1 MELDNAITY
10 RRSIR
15 RYKPDKVSKEQIE
28 AILDAG
34 NKAPSAKNLQ
44 HWRFYVYTSDAKD
57 KLVDYCLLEFDKIAT
72 DPKEVNPYA
81 RSSFEIMND
90 APVAILVFN
99 ANHMLHPSKPDIQS
113 ISAAIQNMLLKAYD
127 LGLGSLWICD
137 ILYIDKQVQKYVQ
150 TEMQLIA
157 ALSFGY
163 ANHDP
168 KDRRKL
174 TVDAV
179 TKWFE

>member
-1 MELDNAITY
+1 MGLDNAITN

-15 RYKPDKVSKEQIE
+15 RYKPDKVSKEQID

-44 HWRFYVYTSDAKD
+44 QWRFFVYTGDAKD
-57 KLVDYCLLEFDKIAT
+57 KLVDYCLLEFDKINT
-72 DPKEVNPYA
+72 DPDEVNPYA
-81 RSSFEIMND
+81 RNSFEIMND
-90 APVAILVFN
+90 APVSILVFN
-99 ANHMLHPSKPDIQS
+99 VEQMLHPSRPDIQS

-127 LGLGSLWICD
+127 LGLGSVWICD
-137 ILYIDKQVQKYVQ
+137 ILYIDKKVQEYVK
-150 TEMQLIA
+150 TGMKLIA
-157 ALSFGY
+157 AISIGY
-163 ANHDP
+163 ANHSP

-174 TVDAV
+174 TVEDV